1 MSKDKRIKKIEEIY
15 AIIIEEETTY
25 NKAKAIYDAGFRD
38 VGELWKWL
46 EEYQKKPTTNDDEA
60 ALAIVIM
67 NKLESL

>member
-1 MSKDKRIKKIEEIY
+1 
-15 AIIIEEETTY
+15 
-25 NKAKAIYDAGFRD
+25 